1 MNDSNAKQSEDLT
14 HLNRTSEKPE
24 ESLRNPKWLLVRI
37 FVSALIC
44 FCVPA
49 FSIPSPASIGLL
61 LCAGLVSGVDLIMSG
76 VKSVMQEDYFHKNA
90 VITLIFIVSFCV
102 GVGYEGALLMIL
114 TQVGI
119 LLSDYITRQVEDQ
132 LLGMTGLEFETAN
145 EVVHG
150 KTVERFLDEVQP
162 GSEID
167 VMPGERF
174 PLDCMVMDGVSVV
187 DSSPVTGQTKPR
199 NVTAGD
205 TVLAGT
211 INLSQ
216 PLRCE
221 VLCEE
226 GESTADEI
234 LHILKY
240 GSRTPEDLPIG
251 KVFTPALMAVSVAF
265 AIILAVSG
273 SVDAYEAIHRALA
286 LFTLSSALPAF
297 SGIRNIRFA
306 ARVGAASRGVI
317 FTDDHALERTASSHA
332 AVLSAEGILT
342 AGHQKV
348 VRVESEQMDA
358 QTILK
363 IAAHAVAFSKDP
375 NAGVIIEAYGGPIY
389 IELVEEFVEIPNCG
403 VKVQFEGVPVVLGTQ
418 ALMAA
423 AGNVPVS
430 NAPDQEILYLTVGHA
445 LVGTITLSDPVRKS
459 SSALRETLEEQGIRQ
474 LSFVTSY
481 AAPVAEKISQRSGI
495 DTYQANCGNDGKLR
509 MVEQI
514 KEETPDCLL
523 YMCDEKRYQGTHS
536 SADIDVVIGKR
547 PDSTAKTADVIL
559 PGERPATIVNGL
571 SAAYVARKMCRLSG
585 ISVFSVKAVLIG
597 LAAFGLTTVW
607 FSAFVELAVTLGIQV
622 FSCQAFYERPFHD
635 LLRSNK
641 SQNES

>member
-1 MNDSNAKQSEDLT
+1 MNDSNAKQNEDLT
-14 HLNRTSEKPE
+14 HLNRTPEKTE
-24 ESLRNPKWLLVRI
+24 TSSINQKWLLARVLAA
-37 FVSALIC
+37 ALIC
-44 FCVPA
+44 FSVPA
-49 FSIPSPASIGLL
+49 FSIPSPASVGLL
-61 LCAGLVSGVDLIMSG
+61 LCAGLVAGVDLIMSG
-76 VKSVMQEDYFHKNA
+76 VKSVMQEEYFHKNA

-119 LLSDYITRQVEDQ
+119 MLSDYISRQVEDQ

-211 INLSQ
+211 VNLSQ

-234 LHILKY
+234 LRILKH
-240 GSRTPEDLPIG
+240 GSRTPEDLPVS
-251 KVFTPALMAVSVAF
+251 KFFTPALMAVSVVF
-265 AIILAVSG
+265 AILLAVSG

-317 FTDDHALERTASSHA
+317 FADDLALEKTAGGRA

-342 AGHQKV
+342 AGRQKV

-375 NAGVIIEAYGGPIY
+375 NAGVLIEAYGGPIY

-423 AGNVPVS
+423 AGNAPGS
-430 NAPDQEILYLTVGHA
+430 TIPDQEVLYLTVGHA

-459 SSALRETLEEQGIRQ
+459 GAALREALEEQGIRK

-481 AAPVAEKISQRSGI
+481 AAPVAEKISRRSGI
-495 DTYQANCGNDGKLR
+495 DTYRASCGNDGKLR
-509 MVEQI
+509 TVEQI
-514 KEETPDCLL
+514 KEETPGCLL
-523 YMCDEKRYQGTHS
+523 YICDEKRDQGIHS
-536 SADIDVVIGKR
+536 GADIDVVIGKR
-547 PDSTAKTADVIL
+547 PDHAAQTADILL
-559 PGERPATIVNGL
+559 PGERPATIVSGL
-571 SAAYVARKMCRLSG
+571 SAAQVARKMCRLSG
-585 ISVFSVKAVLIG
+585 MTVFATKAVLIG
-597 LAAFGLTTVW
+597 LAALGFTTVW
-607 FSAFVELAVTLGIQV
+607 FSAFVELAVTLGVQV
-622 FSCQAFYERPFHD
+622 FSCQAFYERPFRN
-635 LLRSNK
+635 LLHFNPPEK
-641 SQNES
+641 SS